1 MQMQMMFQNSN
12 QNQDPAQAQNLAMMA
27 GFMPMQQPQFNNMG
41 QLQVVNIRSN
51 QTGQDGSTQSIEK
64 QLNINQLD
72 QSYEVN
78 NQIKQAVDAINRGQN
93 EEGMNILIRLSNE
106 KKIFYQIN
114 NMENAE
120 QNNQNTV
127 GK

>member
-1 MQMQMMFQNSN
+1 MFQNSN